1 MQSRAV
7 FDTIFGSP
15 LNLILQKKNLFDG
28 ANFFKSSYS
37 WVKISPYDKVPFD
50 HNYKTFLDPV
60 FYCESNNNVSVAD
73 IDKAMLVHKVSN

>member
-1 MQSRAV
+1 MIK
-7 FDTIFGSP
+7 F
-15 LNLILQKKNLFDG
+15 LL
-28 ANFFKSSYS
+28 
-37 WVKISPYDKVPFD
+37 D